1 MAGGLTDIPLP
12 VILSAMDGN
21 EAALSAVTTHY
32 QKYIR
37 ALSTKRVYDNY
48 GNEYVYLDKDMCSH
62 LETKLI
68 CSIVCKFKVL
78 S

>member
-21 EAALSAVTTHY
+21 EAALAAVTAHY
-32 QKYIR
+32 QKYIQ
-37 ALSTKRVYDNY
+37 ALSTRKVYDIY
-48 GNEYVYLDKDMCSH
+48 GNEYVYIDEDMRSH
-62 LETKLI
+62 LEAKLI
-68 CSIVCKFKVL
+68 YSIVCKFKVL